1 MNFKGSEIMKTQKQQ
16 YEQIKLYEQFRII
29 YNEVKSLSEE
39 SQTIVKNA
47 LGEICDIEMAW
58 GILFSIE
65 VAKYNNKIN
74 KEEALELIQWWE
86 DNSSPV
92 YIKEMKKDLKFIEE
106 GENK

>member
-1 MNFKGSEIMKTQKQQ
+1 MLKQQ
-16 YEQIKLYEQFRII
+16 YEQVKLYEQFNII
-29 YNEVKSLSEE
+29 NEQTKSLSKK
-39 SQTIVKNA
+39 SQDIIEKA

-58 GILFSIE
+58 GILCSID

-92 YIKEMKKDLKFIEE
+92 YLKEMKKDLKFTCE
-106 GENK
+106 GENE

>member
-1 MNFKGSEIMKTQKQQ
+1 MKKQKQQ
-16 YEQIKLYEQFRII
+16 YEQIVSDEQFRII

-39 SQTIVKNA
+39 SKSIIEKA

-58 GILFSIE
+58 GILCSID
-65 VAKYNNKIN
+65 VARYNNKIN

-92 YIKEMKKDLKFIEE
+92 YIKEMKKDLKFIYE
-106 GENK
+106 GENE

>member
-1 MNFKGSEIMKTQKQQ
+1 MMKTQKQQ
-16 YEQIKLYEQFRII
+16 YEQIVSDEQFRII

-39 SQTIVKNA
+39 SQTIIKKA

-58 GILFSIE
+58 GILCSID
-65 VAKYNNKIN
+65 VAKYNDKIN

-92 YIKEMKKDLKFIEE
+92 YLKEMKKDLKFIYE
-106 GENK
+106 GENE